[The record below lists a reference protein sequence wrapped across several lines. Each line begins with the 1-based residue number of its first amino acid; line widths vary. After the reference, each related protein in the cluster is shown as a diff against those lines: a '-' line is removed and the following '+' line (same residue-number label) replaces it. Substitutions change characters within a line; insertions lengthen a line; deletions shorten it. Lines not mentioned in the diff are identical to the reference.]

1 MEPREGLLTFRAE
14 GNNLLNSHF
23 YSRKLHWPG
32 IASHCS
38 KYRSG
43 VTIGRG
49 YDMKHRSPN
58 RVIRDLISSG
68 IPIEKAKLIAEGANK
83 SYCNARDFVK
93 EKRNKIEDI
102 TEIQQL
108 RLFEL
113 TYKDYV
119 SDSIRFYNKYRKQD
133 SIAWENLH
141 PILKDVFVD
150 MKYQGVLNQNM
161 VPIFGRN
168 KKNDVIDL
176 IKGNIVILSFEQGR
190 GRIPYIQG
198 GMP

>member
-1 MEPREGLLTFRAE
+1 MEPKVGLLTFRAE
-14 GNNLLNSHF
+14 GNNLLNSNF

-32 IASHCS
+32 ISSHCNQ
-38 KYRSG
+38 YGSG
-43 VTIGRG
+43 VTLGRG
-49 YDMKHRSPN
+49 YDMKHRLRNEIIS
-58 RVIRDLISSG
+58 DLISSG
-68 IPIEKAKLIAEGANK
+68 IPFEKAKLIAEGSNK
-83 SYCNARDFVK
+83 SHCSARDFVK
-93 EKRNKIEDI
+93 ENRNKIEDI

-113 TYKDYV
+113 TYKGYL
-119 SDSIRFYNKYRKQD
+119 SDSIRFYNRYKKHD
-133 SIAWENLH
+133 SISWGNLH

-150 MKYQGVLNQNM
+150 MKYQGVLNQKM

-168 KKNDVIDL
+168 KKNDVIDM

>member
-14 GNNLLNSHF
+14 G
-23 YSRKLHWPG
+23 
-32 IASHCS
+32 
-38 KYRSG
+38 
-43 VTIGRG
+43 
-49 YDMKHRSPN
+49 
-58 RVIRDLISSG
+58 
-68 IPIEKAKLIAEGANK
+68 ANK
-83 SYCNARDFVK
+83 SHCNARDFVK

-119 SDSIRFYNKYRKQD
+119 IDSIRFYNKYRKKD
-133 SIAWENLH
+133 SIAWGKLH
-141 PILKDVFVD
+141 PILKDVFID
-150 MKYQGVLNQNM
+150 MKYQGVLNQKM

-168 KKNDVIDL
+168 QKNDVIDL

-190 GRIPYIQG
+190 GRISYIQG